1 MVICLLLMFPP
12 HPSVESECRIIGFA
26 ALNYLGKRPKTSDN
40 KSAYLKEEQ
49 KRTLLPKQREKLF
62 PLWQGLNEANQRGS
76 IRESRR
82 YEEKKGKGR
91 SGENEFPFPLLK
103 VEGGLKI
110 RREKEGVFAE
120 VLGKK
125 GLDQRGGLVT
135 TLPPSTL
142 PFTVLT
148 TAASVVLFYHIVQRG
163 NVRFSPAPKRDGG

>member
-1 MVICLLLMFPP
+1 M
-12 HPSVESECRIIGFA
+12 
-26 ALNYLGKRPKTSDN
+26 
-40 KSAYLKEEQ
+40 
-49 KRTLLPKQREKLF
+49 
-62 PLWQGLNEANQRGS
+62 
-76 IRESRR
+76 
-82 YEEKKGKGR
+82 
-91 SGENEFPFPLLK
+91 
-103 VEGGLKI
+103 KI